1 MNIVTLA
8 GTGRH
13 VASWRSVT
21 GTALSNDAVVACE
34 PQGMP
39 KTQRPR
45 IRQRDLQNLPTLV
58 QQRPSAASR
67 WSP

>member
-1 MNIVTLA
+1 MDIVTLA

-21 GTALSNDAVVACE
+21 GTASFTGAVVACE
-34 PQGMP
+34 QQGMP
-39 KTQRPR
+39 QSARL
-45 IRQRDLQNLPTLV
+45 RQRDQYVPTFV
-58 QQRPSAASR
+58 PQRPSAASR

>member
-1 MNIVTLA
+1 MDIVTIA

-13 VASWRSVT
+13 VASWRSFA
-21 GTALSNDAVVACE
+21 GTASLHGAVVACE

-45 IRQRDLQNLPTLV
+45 TSQRDLRNLPTFV
-58 QQRPSAASR
+58 PQRPSAASR

>member
-1 MNIVTLA
+1 MDIVTLA

-21 GTALSNDAVVACE
+21 GTASLNDAVVACE

-45 IRQRDLQNLPTLV
+45 NRQRDLNPTFV
-58 QQRPSAASR
+58 PQRPSAASR
-67 WSP
+67 WRA

>member
-1 MNIVTLA
+1 MDIVTLA

-13 VASWRSVT
+13 VASWRALT
-21 GTALSNDAVVACE
+21 GTASLDAAAVACE

-45 IRQRDLQNLPTLV
+45 ASRRDQYVPTFDP
-58 QQRPSAASR
+58 QRPSAASR
-67 WSP
+67 WGA

>member
-1 MNIVTLA
+1 MTLA

-13 VASWRSVT
+13 VASWRSAT
-21 GTALSNDAVVACE
+21 GTASLDDAVVACE
-34 PQGMP
+34 QQGMP

-45 IRQRDLQNLPTLV
+45 IRQRDLQNLPTFV
-58 QQRPSAASR
+58 PQRPSAASR

>member
-1 MNIVTLA
+1 MDNVTLA

-13 VASWRSVT
+13 VASWRAVT
-21 GTALSNDAVVACE
+21 GTASLIDAVVACE

-45 IRQRDLQNLPTLV
+45 VAERDQYLPTFV
-58 QQRPSAASR
+58 PQRPSAASR